1 MNIFAPQP
9 APLRSRLFFWILGLL
24 ALALVVTGAMVW
36 RGRSPEPSRPPKG
49 AGVAS
54 PKATSASSNKVTSDT
69 GRLDAPRITP
79 MLTPK
84 PSAENGTRVVAE
96 GRVVAYP
103 GAEVT
108 ITPEVEGRI
117 IRMPVDERTVVRVG
131 DLIAEMESSSQRA
144 QLAEAKAKWDEAD
157 SDRRLYSAELAR
169 ADALAKSKNVPQA
182 AVDKAQRDY
191 EAAFAR
197 MRVAAAT
204 MDRLRVELAKTRIVS
219 PIAGVVVTRE
229 ANPGEHVTTDSRIVT
244 IADLTRTRIEAEV
257 DEFDAGR
264 IAAGASVAI
273 TAEGYPGVTWRGTV
287 EAVPD
292 AVVARRLRPQDP
304 GRPTDTRV
312 LRVKI
317 AFADRTPLKLS
328 QRVDVAISAPK

>member
-1 MNIFAPQP
+1 MAIA
-9 APLRSRLFFWILGLL
+9 I
-24 ALALVVTGAMVW
+24 VVAGAMAWNGV
-36 RGRSPEPSRPPKG
+36 GRSSDSVRGSK
-49 AGVAS
+49 GVA
-54 PKATSASSNKVTSDT
+54 AVTSKGTAPDAKKAAGDT
-69 GRLDAPRITP
+69 GRLDAPRTTP
-79 MLTPK
+79 MLSPK
-84 PSAENGTRVVAE
+84 PAADNGTRVVAE

-108 ITPEVEGRI
+108 ITPEIEGRI
-117 IRMPVDERTVVRVG
+117 IKMPVDERTAVRVG

-182 AVDKAQRDY
+182 TVDKAQRDY

-204 MDRLRVELAKTRIVS
+204 IDRLQVELAKTRIVS

-229 ANPGEHVTTDSRIVT
+229 ANPAEHETTDSRIVT
-244 IADLTRTRIEAEV
+244 IADLTKTRIEAEV

-264 IAAGASVAI
+264 ITAGASVAI
-273 TAEGYPGVTWRGTV
+273 TAEGYPGVTWRGMV

-317 AFADRTPLKLS
+317 AFVDHTPLKLS
-328 QRVDVAISAPK
+328 QRVDVAISTPR